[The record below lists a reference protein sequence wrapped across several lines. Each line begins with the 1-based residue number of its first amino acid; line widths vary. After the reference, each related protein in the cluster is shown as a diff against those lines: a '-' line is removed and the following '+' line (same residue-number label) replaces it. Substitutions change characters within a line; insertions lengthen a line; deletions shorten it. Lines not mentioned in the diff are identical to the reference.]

1 MTSLRILLADD
12 HDLIR
17 RGLKALLESHPEWEV
32 CGEANTGREA
42 VTQAEGLKPEVA
54 ILDITMPDLDGLGA
68 ARKIRKVSPN
78 TEILILSMH
87 YSDQLIRDTL
97 DAGARGYII
106 KSDSERDLV
115 TAVEALAK
123 HKPFLTPCASE
134 VITSELDKPS
144 GTRPED
150 SKRLKDRLTTR
161 EREVV
166 LLLAEGKSTKEVAS
180 ILGISV
186 KTAETHR
193 ANIMRKLELHRV
205 SDLVRYAVR
214 NKIVEA

>member
-1 MTSLRILLADD
+1 
-12 HDLIR
+12 
-17 RGLKALLESHPEWEV
+17 
-32 CGEANTGREA
+32 
-42 VTQAEGLKPEVA
+42 
-54 ILDITMPDLDGLGA
+54 
-68 ARKIRKVSPN
+68 
-78 TEILILSMH
+78 
-87 YSDQLIRDTL
+87 
-97 DAGARGYII
+97 
-106 KSDSERDLV
+106 
-115 TAVEALAK
+115 
-123 HKPFLTPCASE
+123 LTPCASE
-134 VITSELDKPS
+134 VITSELNKPS

-186 KTAETHR
+186 AETHR

-214 NKIVEA
+214 NRIVEA